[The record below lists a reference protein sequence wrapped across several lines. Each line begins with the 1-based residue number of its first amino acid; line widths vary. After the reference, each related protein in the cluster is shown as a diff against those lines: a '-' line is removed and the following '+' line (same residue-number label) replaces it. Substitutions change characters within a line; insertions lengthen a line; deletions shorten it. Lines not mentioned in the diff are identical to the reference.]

1 LGDKREISAFDN
13 DARIRFLYP
22 FRDSLRDDM
31 VGDDIMLLRIDRK
44 VPGTC
49 TPPRP
54 NLRAYEVVF
63 QSYPSV
69 GGGSVPK

>member
-1 LGDKREISAFDN
+1 MGDKREISAFDN
-13 DARIRFLYP
+13 EARILFLYP

-49 TPPRP
+49 TPPRS
-54 NLRAYEVVF
+54 NVRAYEVYF
-63 QSYPSV
+63 NHIHQAV
-69 GGGSVPK
+69 GEVS